1 VNREVESRKMLLVE
15 DNLDDIELIL
25 RALRKGGIGSQVDV
39 VQDGEE
45 ALDYLFGRGDHAHL
59 ATATPPSV
67 VLLDLKLL
75 QVGGMEVLKE
85 MRGNERTRQIP
96 VVVLTSSTQE
106 DDLAQAYQLGAN
118 SYLHKPVDYDS
129 FRELV
134 RQLGLYWL
142 VDNEP
147 PQG

>member
-1 VNREVESRKMLLVE
+1 MLLVE

-25 RALRKGGIGSQVDV
+25 RALRKAGISSQVDV

-45 ALDYLFGRGDHAHL
+45 ALEYLFGRGDYSHL
-59 ATATPPSV
+59 KTAPSPSV

-75 QVGGMEVLKE
+75 KVGGMEVLRE
-85 MRGNERTRQIP
+85 IRRDERTRQLP

-106 DDLAQAYQLGAN
+106 EDLAQAYQLGAN
-118 SYLHKPVDYDS
+118 SYLQKPVDYDS

-147 PQG
+147 PPP

>member
-1 VNREVESRKMLLVE
+1 VAKEAETRKMLLVE

-25 RALRKGGIGSQVDV
+25 RALRKSDIGSQVDV

-45 ALDYLFGRGDHAHL
+45 ALDYLFGRGEYSHL
-59 ATATPPSV
+59 AAGEPPSL

-75 QVGGMEVLKE
+75 QVGGMEVLRE
-85 MRGNERTRQIP
+85 MRAAERTRQIP

-147 PQG
+147 PQK